1 MDGTLVIYIFLL
13 VRALS
18 KKTTRTSK
26 KGNLPGKLDK
36 KNILDIAKAVFLD
49 KLTMYI

>member
-18 KKTTRTSK
+18 KKNNQNFEKRVPDKS
-26 KGNLPGKLDK
+26 DK
-36 KNILDIAKAVFLD
+36 KNVLEIAKAVFLD
-49 KLTMYI
+49 KLTMNI

>member
-26 KGNLPGKLDK
+26 KGFPTKRIK
-36 KNILDIAKAVFLD
+36 KTFWTLQKQSFL
-49 KLTMYI
+49 IN

>member
-18 KKTTRTSK
+18 KKTTRTLK
-26 KGNLPGKLDK
+26 KGFTTNRIK
-36 KNILDIAKAVFLD
+36 KNVLEIAKAVFLD

>member
-26 KGNLPGKLDK
+26 KGFLTNRIKKTFWKLQK
-36 KNILDIAKAVFLD
+36 QSFL
-49 KLTMYI
+49 IN

>member
-26 KGNLPGKLDK
+26 KGFPTNRI
-36 KNILDIAKAVFLD
+36 KNVLDIAKAVFLD